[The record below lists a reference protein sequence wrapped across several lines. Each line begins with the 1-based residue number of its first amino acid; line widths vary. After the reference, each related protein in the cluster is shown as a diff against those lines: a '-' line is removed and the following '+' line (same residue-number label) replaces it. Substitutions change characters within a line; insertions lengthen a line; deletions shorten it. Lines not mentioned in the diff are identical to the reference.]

1 LSKKGLRTR
10 QALLDATEEVMVSEG
25 YAAVTTRKVASRLG
39 VTPGDLLLATYRRA
53 AERRAERVRALL
65 ESGTPLRAL
74 WRNYL
79 NSTESALALEL
90 AAMAVHRSQVRDE
103 MAYNIEQVR
112 RMQASVF
119 ADILEK
125 NNLTEWIA
133 PELASLMFFAVAR
146 TYLQERSLG
155 VTYGVKGLPELI
167 EAFID
172 RFEPLPAE
180 ALSPKHGSVR

>member
-1 LSKKGLRTR
+1 
-10 QALLDATEEVMVSEG
+10 MVSEG

-39 VTPGDLLLATYRRA
+39 VTPGGVHYYFPTTDDLLLATYRRA

-133 PELASLMFFAVAR
+133 PELASLMWRAPIC
-146 TYLQERSLG
+146 
-155 VTYGVKGLPELI
+155 KN
-167 EAFID
+167 
-172 RFEPLPAE
+172 
-180 ALSPKHGSVR
+180 VRLA